1 MACAAIWLN
10 SITQFWEDPNLT
22 VAGPAEYGDCP
33 DGPGH
38 PCRRGHR
45 VSGSAMS
52 ATLVGWSGRAPAPTA
67 IEAGKG
73 RQLQGANATVD
84 GWTQRPGRYG
94 PPPEMRFPGLAPAV
108 SKRHPFL
115 TGLAKPRKSSRRR
128 SPGAPWN
135 LQPPPR
141 LIERG

>member
-10 SITQFWEDPNLT
+10 SITHFWKDPNLT
-22 VAGPAEYGDCP
+22 VAGPDEYGDCP
-33 DGPGH
+33 DRLGH

-52 ATLVGWSGRAPAPTA
+52 ATLVGWSGCAPARTA

-94 PPPEMRFPGLAPAV
+94 PPPKMRFPGRAPAV
-108 SKRHPFL
+108 PKRHPFL
-115 TGLAKPRKSSRRR
+115 TGLATARKSSGRR
-128 SPGAPWN
+128 SARHPME
-135 LQPPPR
+135 PP
-141 LIERG
+141 